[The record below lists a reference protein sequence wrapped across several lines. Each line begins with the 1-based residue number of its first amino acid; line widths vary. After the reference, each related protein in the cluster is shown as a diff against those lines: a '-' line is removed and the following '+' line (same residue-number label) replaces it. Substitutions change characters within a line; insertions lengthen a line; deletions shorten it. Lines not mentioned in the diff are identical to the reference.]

1 MDSTGT
7 AAYNIRLAARI
18 DFGAVL
24 VLSRSAF
31 VRGMIPAGVSSAE
44 SNGASRVRRL
54 GYYLV
59 IMSALAG
66 LAILTYLPFLRLPP
80 IADDY
85 VQISL
90 ARAYGPV
97 SGWASLVADPL
108 YRCRATSLI
117 LTYWTERLFGIG
129 PAAINWSSVLL
140 HILNVWLVL
149 ALGVWRPVGWRISAL
164 AAAFF
169 AVYEGHQEAVV
180 WYSAL
185 PELLV
190 FFFSVLCLL
199 FWILWLQS
207 SEASHGYYYPAAIL
221 SFLLALASKE
231 SAVAVA
237 PLLLVPLAFEWSR
250 WKRRLVWTV
259 PFAALACVYAALI
272 FASRSRHLHFND
284 AGTFS
289 LQAPF
294 ALTWSISLFRL
305 LWFWGLLSLLVLGIA
320 RDRNRRRLLLLA
332 FAWIG
337 ITLLPYSFL
346 KYMPRVPSRHTYF
359 ASAGLSLV
367 VAAGFLCVRERLGV
381 SRRWAAYAVAAV
393 VVLHNGGYLWTR
405 KYAQYV
411 ERAAPTEALIRMAR
425 QTRGPIYMHCFPYD
439 PSVAT
444 LAVEIET
451 GRPGKSLLWDSAAAR
466 SKQVATVFC
475 WDDWR
480 ARLHPGTA
488 Q

>member
-1 MDSTGT
+1 MM
-7 AAYNIRLAARI
+7 
-18 DFGAVL
+18 L
-24 VLSRSAF
+24 V
-31 VRGMIPAGVSSAE
+31 GESSAE
-44 SNGASRVRRL
+44 RNPASRTSRL
-54 GYYLV
+54 GLPLTV
-59 IMSALAG
+59 VLALAG

-85 VQISL
+85 VQIGL
-90 ARAYGPV
+90 ARNYGPV
-97 SGWASLVADPL
+97 SGWASLAADPL

-117 LTYWTERLFGIG
+117 LTYWTERLFGIS
-129 PAAINWSSVLL
+129 PPAINWSSVLL
-140 HILNVWLVL
+140 HILNVWLVA
-149 ALGVWRPVGWRISAL
+149 ALGLWRPVGWRMSVV

-169 AVYEGHQEAVV
+169 AVYEGHQEAVI

-207 SEASHGYYYPAAIL
+207 SKASRGYYAAAMV

-231 SAVAVA
+231 SAVAVV
-237 PLLLVPLAFEWSR
+237 PLLLVPLSLEWSQ
-250 WKRRLVWTV
+250 WKRRPAWTV
-259 PFAALACVYAALI
+259 PFAVLACAYAGLI
-272 FASRSRHLHFND
+272 FAARSQHLHFND

-289 LQAPF
+289 LHAPF
-294 ALTWSISLFRL
+294 PLTWSVSLLRL
-305 LWFWGLLSLLVLGIA
+305 LWFWGFLSLLVLVIA
-320 RDRNRRRLLLLA
+320 RARDSRRLLVLA

-367 VAAGFLCVRERLGV
+367 VAAGFLCLHERLGKD
-381 SRRWAAYAVAAV
+381 RRWAAYTVAAV
-393 VVLHNGGYLWTR
+393 LLLHNCGYLWTR
-405 KYAQYV
+405 KYAQYI
-411 ERAAPTEALIRMAR
+411 ERAAPTEALIRLAR

-451 GRPGKSLLWDSAAAR
+451 GRPGKSLLWDSRAAQGKHVSA
-466 SKQVATVFC
+466 VFC

-480 ARLHPGTA
+480 ARLRPA
-488 Q
+488 IAP